1 MRQWMWLWKEW
12 RAHILKNILIT
23 GVYLILSSFVF
34 VALGLIDTQRHNL
47 LTPILQS
54 SSNVY
59 ADHLFQQSDLS
70 KISQFPGVK
79 RVTPLTRSEYIRIFR
94 KVNGHRQPLP
104 ATNETAGIFI
114 LPEIDDVNYFPGVS
128 EQHAKRFT
136 ASASGDLPTAS
147 ISYAAAHDYGLKP
160 GDKITITWS
169 DEVQQEFL
177 IVRIEPFINQR
188 SFYVSETPALREY
201 LIDTSPFRNNEMW
214 YTSLAIDSERP
225 EKTKEDIE
233 KLILPDEFNE
243 RVLNQIVQTKEEHIK
258 KAADFTD
265 TLKKEEKAGEERA
278 RKFFISL
285 FAVIFLIL
293 QIGVHSGRRK
303 IYSLIYAFGMRRRLI
318 VIQVATESFL
328 LAVTII
334 SGGSLIGKIIIENYL
349 GLYIV
354 NELFWRYF
362 LVLTP
367 VVFIIA
373 LLFSTMVCMLWLHPR
388 QLVASLRGGR

>member
-1 MRQWMWLWKEW
+1 MRQWTWLWKEW

-47 LTPILQS
+47 LIPILQS

-59 ADHLFQQSDLS
+59 ADHFFQQSDLDR
-70 KISQFPGVK
+70 ISQFPGVK
-79 RVTPLTRSEYIRIFR
+79 RVTPLTESEYVKIFH

-104 ATNETAGIFI
+104 ATNETAGVFI

-128 EQHAKRFT
+128 KQHAKRFT
-136 ASASGDLPTAS
+136 ASPSGDLPPAS
-147 ISYAAAHDYGLKP
+147 ISYAAAHDHGLKP

-169 DEVQQEFL
+169 EKVQQEFL
-177 IVRIEPFINQR
+177 IVRIEPFINLR
-188 SFYVSETPALREY
+188 SFFVSETPALREY
-201 LIDTSPFRNNEMW
+201 LINTSPFKNNEMW

-233 KLILPDEFNE
+233 KLILPDKFDE
-243 RVLNQIVQTKEEHIK
+243 RALNQMVQTKEERIK
-258 KAADFTD
+258 EVANFTD
-265 TLKKEEKAGEERA
+265 TMKKEEKGGEERA
-278 RKFFISL
+278 WKFFISL
-285 FAVIFLIL
+285 FVVIFLIL

-318 VIQVATESFL
+318 IIQVLTESFL

-334 SGGSLIGKIIIENYL
+334 SGGSFIGKIIIENFL

-373 LLFSTMVCMLWLHPR
+373 LLFSTIVCLLWLHPR